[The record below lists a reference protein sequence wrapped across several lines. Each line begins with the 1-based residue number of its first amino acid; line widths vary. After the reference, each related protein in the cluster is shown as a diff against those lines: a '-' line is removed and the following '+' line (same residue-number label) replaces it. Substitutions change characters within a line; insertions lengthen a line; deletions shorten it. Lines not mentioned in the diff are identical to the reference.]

1 MTTLQTIKDHT
12 SILTMACEY
21 SYQLEAYE
29 AECEHRAA
37 QVKAGLITIEEA
49 IKLIR
54 NS

>member
-21 SYQLEAYE
+21 SYQLAAYE
-29 AECEHRAA
+29 DRCEYRAA
-37 QVKAGLITIEEA
+37 QVESGLITIEEA
-49 IKLIR
+49 INLIR